1 MIDTIIEDIAAAVP
15 GEAPG
20 DYTGPDGLLYCGK
33 CRTRKQLRVTIFGA
47 EMIVPCI
54 CHCEAEARRREDEQF
69 HRWQRE
75 EAIRM
80 MRQAAFPD
88 MKHLDWRFESDD
100 QKNPELS
107 EALAR
112 YAENWDDM
120 RRENLGLLLYGPVG
134 TGKTF
139 FAACIAN
146 ALIDRGIPALM
157 TSFNRVVNTAMGM
170 YEGRQEYLDRVTG
183 TPLLILDDLGAE
195 RDSEY
200 MQEQVYNIVDARYRA
215 GKPLI
220 VTTNIDLEEIKNPRT
235 QQYKRIYD
243 RVLEMCH
250 PVEVPGTSR
259 RRAAVKKNYL
269 RRKRLLGL

>member
-1 MIDTIIEDIAAAVP
+1 MIDVIIEDIAAAVP

-20 DYTGPDGLLYCGK
+20 DYTGPNGLLYCGK
-33 CRTRKQLRVTIFGA
+33 CRTPKQSRVTILGT
-47 EMIVPCI
+47 ERIMPCI

-75 EAIRM
+75 EAIKVL
-80 MRQAAFPD
+80 RQAAFPD
-88 MKHLDWRFESDD
+88 LQHSDWRFETDD

-107 EALAR
+107 EALVR
-112 YAENWDDM
+112 YAEKWDDM

-183 TPLLILDDLGAE
+183 IPLLILDDLGAE

-243 RVLEMCH
+243 RILEMCH

-259 RRAAVKKNYL
+259 RRAAVKENYL